1 MNGNGLSV
9 AELVGLAR
17 NGDKAAW
24 DELVE
29 RFAPL
34 VWSVCLKFGLARED
48 IEEASQN
55 VWLAMIEELVNLREP
70 AALAG
75 WLATTTR
82 RECLRVAT
90 ARRRRQTRE
99 LHQDDDAFVMNDG
112 TDIEAQLLAEE
123 RDHALREAFGQLPPH
138 CQELLELLMVVP
150 RLSYAEIGR
159 RLTMPVGGIGPN
171 RARCLDKL
179 KRCPALAQW
188 LEAPE
193 VRCAE

>member
-1 MNGNGLSV
+1 MSGHGLSV
-9 AELVGLAR
+9 ADLVGLAR
-17 NGDKAAW
+17 SGDKAAW

-34 VWSVCLKFGLARED
+34 VWSVCLRFGLARED
-48 IEEASQN
+48 MEEASQN
-55 VWLAMIEELVNLREP
+55 VWLAMVEQLVNLREP
-70 AALAG
+70 AALPG

-90 ARRRRQTRE
+90 ARRRRQIHERQ
-99 LHQDDDAFVMNDG
+99 QDNDAFAINDR

-123 RDHALREAFGQLPPH
+123 RDVALREAFGQLPPL
-138 CQELLELLMVVP
+138 CRELLELLVADP

-171 RARCLDKL
+171 RARCLERL
-179 KRCPALAQW
+179 RRCPALVQW
-188 LEAPE
+188 LAAPVE
-193 VRCAE
+193 VPK

>member
-1 MNGNGLSV
+1 MYDHRPSV

-17 NGDKAAW
+17 TGDKAAW
-24 DELVE
+24 DNLVE

-55 VWLAMIEELVNLREP
+55 VWLAMVEQLVNLREP
-70 AALAG
+70 AALPG
-75 WLATTTR
+75 WLATTTH

-90 ARRRRQTRE
+90 ARRRRQTHERY
-99 LHQDDDAFVMNDG
+99 QDHDTFAIYDG
-112 TDIEAQLLAEE
+112 TDIEAQLVADE
-123 RDHALREAFGQLPPH
+123 RDRALREAMGQLPSQ
-138 CQELLELLMVVP
+138 CRELLELLMVVP

-171 RARCLDKL
+171 RARCLEKL
-179 KRCPALAQW
+179 RRCPALVQW
-188 LEAPE
+188 LAMPVE
-193 VRCAE
+193 VPK